1 MFPFLKNGI
10 LIAIFPL
17 RLFLISNGSTERPDK
32 SLRSLLTSHF
42 FLFPQLLQWLQTFW
56 LIALM
61 NAFLVQKY
69 YFMYVRLFKK
79 LCFCNRLLI
88 TKCLAVKW
96 FNKPQKKHSSENGRV
111 QKDYRIWVNEWA
123 WRSTAREQFC
133 LNYLMHCISIEK
145 QIE

>member
-96 FNKPQKKHSSENGRV
+96 FNKPQKNIPLKMVGYKKTRPFTHSLE
-111 QKDYRIWVNEWA
+111 YE
-123 WRSTAREQFC
+123 
-133 LNYLMHCISIEK
+133 
-145 QIE
+145 